1 MKNLQTLDV
10 ASNPLIIPPGPEVN
24 KGTEA
29 MLFWLR
35 DNEDTL
41 MKGAKVS
48 GLGLQQ

>member
-10 ASNPLIIPPGPEVN
+10 GSNPLIIPPGPEVN